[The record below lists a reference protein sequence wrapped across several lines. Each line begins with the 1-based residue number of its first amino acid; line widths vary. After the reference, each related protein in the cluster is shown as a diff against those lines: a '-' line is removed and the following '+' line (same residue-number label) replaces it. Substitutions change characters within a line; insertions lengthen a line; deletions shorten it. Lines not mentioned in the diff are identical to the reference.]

1 MVAIDEDVFVDSVE
15 DEAKANKELVFQ
27 NPILLSVNQ
36 LLESVCYHDPYLFAF
51 QTTRGLLSILHGK
64 STLRLIPHCEIIEI
78 MKIDSIRCCLLW
90 SYGLNLACVWD
101 LQRKKQRKP

>member
-51 QTTRGLLSILHGK
+51 QTT
-64 STLRLIPHCEIIEI
+64 
-78 MKIDSIRCCLLW
+78 
-90 SYGLNLACVWD
+90 
-101 LQRKKQRKP
+101 